1 MNEKKLIILIAAVTL
16 IILSGGVY
24 VLSQTSIS
32 SQFQTSSNAK
42 LEVNEK
48 SFDWGQISYSGG
60 NVSKTF
66 TIKNSGTGILKIKDI
81 KTSCTCTKAQVTIDG
96 QSSPYFSMHSTS
108 AWMGEIKPNQE
119 AKLTVIFDPAF
130 HGPSGVGPI
139 TRLVLMDT
147 NDQTSPKLEFSLTG
161 NVIKD

>member
-1 MNEKKLIILIAAVTL
+1 MTEKKLIILIAAVTL

-48 SFDWGQISYSGG
+48 SFDWGQISYNGG

-66 TIKNSGTGILKIKDI
+66 TLKNSGTDILKIKNI
-81 KTSCTCTKAQVTIDG
+81 KTSCTCTKAQLTIDE

-108 AWMGEIKPNQE
+108 SWVGEVKPNQE

-130 HGPSGVGPI
+130 HGPSGIGPI
-139 TRLVLMDT
+139 NRLVLMET
-147 NDQTSPKLEFSLTG
+147 NDVNSPKLEFTLTG